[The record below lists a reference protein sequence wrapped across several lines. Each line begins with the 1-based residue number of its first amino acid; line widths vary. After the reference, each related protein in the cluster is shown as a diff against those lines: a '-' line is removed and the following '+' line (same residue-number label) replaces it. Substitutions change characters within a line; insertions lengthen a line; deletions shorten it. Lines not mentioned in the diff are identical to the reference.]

1 MMSEIV
7 GTGTGTVKV
16 VATEG
21 RGHTPEELAGLAL
34 DKIMYVSK
42 GADPIIRQQAEA
54 FKESIRSILTY
65 HLAKA
70 QQSERTTLYNLFR
83 NQGHKDMAEI
93 IKRL

>member
-1 MMSEIV
+1 MMSETV
-7 GTGTGTVKV
+7 GTQTGTVNV
-16 VATEG
+16 VSTEG

-42 GADPIIRQQAEA
+42 DADPIIRQQAEA
-54 FKESIRSILTY
+54 FKESIRGVLTY
-65 HLAKA
+65 YLAKA

-83 NQGHKDMAEI
+83 NQGHGDMAEI